1 MRKRKGFT
9 LLELMIVVIIIGLLA
24 IIAIPQYFQAV
35 KKTKE
40 NKAKANLNEIRKIEM
55 AANAASGGWYGLS
68 SGAGCAGAEVCI
80 EVDIDSDGSPDM
92 TLTFTDDTYD
102 YSLGGDIVSTSN
114 AEGLTNYQ
122 VDLSTGQLGEL

>member
-1 MRKRKGFT
+1 MRKKKGFT

-55 AANAASGGWYGLS
+55 ASDAASGAWIGLASAPDCS
-68 SGAGCAGAEVCI
+68 SEVCI
-80 EVDIDSDGSPDM
+80 QVDIDNDDSPDM
-92 TLTFTDDTYD
+92 SLSFTDATYD
-102 YSLGGDIVSTSN
+102 YTLSGDIVSTVN
-114 AEGLTNYQ
+114 ADLLDNFQ
-122 VDLSTGQLGEL
+122 IDLSTGELTTIP